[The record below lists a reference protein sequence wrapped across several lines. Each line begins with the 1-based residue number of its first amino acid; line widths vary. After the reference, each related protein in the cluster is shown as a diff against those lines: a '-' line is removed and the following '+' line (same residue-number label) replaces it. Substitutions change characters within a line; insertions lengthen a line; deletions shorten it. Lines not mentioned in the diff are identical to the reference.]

1 MTRILTFFIICV
13 CFFSAK
19 GQTSFIPVTF
29 VEQDLRTDLTQSFSQ
44 PAPSH
49 PWEIVDDT
57 LDQWKKWALVENF
70 SFGKNRGTIPMIA
83 DLQSLHPYF
92 RDKVLELIRVC
103 RVKGIEIA
111 VVETYRTHAKQKE
124 YTSMGRRYTRAK
136 AGHSKH
142 QYGMAVDIVAL
153 KDSVPQ
159 WNNIALWR
167 KIGVMGERLG
177 LRWGGRWRRPFDP
190 AHFEWTGGTGTY
202 SLAQGNFPPVP
213 KPSLYPCIADDLKE
227 LKRHWKAWESE
238 QASIA
243 RKEAGPAT
251 AKLAHRAGE
260 E

>member
-1 MTRILTFFIICV
+1 LFFFIICV
-13 CFFSAK
+13 FFISAK
-19 GQTSFIPVTF
+19 AQSSFVPVTF
-29 VEQDLRTDLTQSFSQ
+29 AEGQLRTDLTHSFSQ
-44 PAPSH
+44 PAPGH
-49 PWEIVDDT
+49 AWEIVDDT
-57 LDQWKKWALVENF
+57 LDQWKKWALVENY

-92 RDKVLELIRVC
+92 RDKVMELVRAC
-103 RVKGIEIA
+103 RGKGIEIA

-202 SLAQGNFPPVP
+202 YLSQGNFPPVP

-243 RKEAGPAT
+243 RKASAPASVR
-251 AKLAHRAGE
+251 LVHRAGDE
-260 E
+260 